1 MKTELTLSSDIV
13 FLKWHSWLLFRI
25 QVAELL
31 TLIVFSLIK
40 IPWTEL
46 KVQFSAVTSDLESLI
61 SCRLAWQNPGF
72 RRRLLKWGFFLAIRH
87 FSDTSEV
94 GSDFWWDPW
103 FQSEMIHWN
112 FKTEVCFRH
121 QSCYV
126 LDSPGLTLGKSCGS
140 DTRSVVPLGFL

>member
-61 SCRLAWQNPGF
+61 SYRLAWQNPGF

-94 GSDFWWDPW
+94 GSDFW
-103 FQSEMIHWN
+103 
-112 FKTEVCFRH
+112 
-121 QSCYV
+121 
-126 LDSPGLTLGKSCGS
+126 
-140 DTRSVVPLGFL
+140 